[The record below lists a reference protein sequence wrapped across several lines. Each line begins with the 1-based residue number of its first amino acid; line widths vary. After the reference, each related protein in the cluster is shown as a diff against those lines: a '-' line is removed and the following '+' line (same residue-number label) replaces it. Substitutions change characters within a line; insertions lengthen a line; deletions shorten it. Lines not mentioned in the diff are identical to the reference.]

1 MFPDGFVEVP
11 ARAGI
16 SRLLAMPTERIL
28 VLEDDADILD
38 LVVHSLRKAG
48 FKAFPAR
55 TGADALSIM
64 SDERLDLAILDVMLP
79 DLPGTEI
86 CRRLRESERHKAVP
100 VVFLT
105 ARTEEHDRI
114 YGFTVGGDDYVAK
127 PFSPRE
133 LVARVQAI
141 LRRTTGS
148 ISGEHVKVGELSIDL
163 DRRTVRVGDSP
174 LALTFKEFEVLK
186 ALVVAK
192 GRAVERLHLLEEVW
206 GMESTSGPRSVDVAI
221 TRLRE
226 KLGAYACCV
235 HTVTGLGYQWDPD
248 RWEGE

>member
-1 MFPDGFVEVP
+1 MDVRM
-11 ARAGI
+11 A
-16 SRLLAMPTERIL
+16 TERIL
-28 VLEDDADILD
+28 VLEDDPDILD
-38 LVVHSLRKAG
+38 LTVHALRKAG
-48 FKAFPAR
+48 YRTFAAR
-55 TGADALSIM
+55 TGSEALSIL
-64 SDERLDLAILDVMLP
+64 SDERLELAILDVMLP

-86 CRRLRESERHKAVP
+86 CRRMRESERHRAVP

-114 YGFTVGGDDYVAK
+114 YGFSVGGDDYVAK

-133 LVARVQAI
+133 LVARIQAI

-148 ISGEHVKVGELSIDL
+148 ISGERLRVGDLVVDL
-163 DRRTVRVGDSP
+163 DRRQIRIGEAPVN
-174 LALTFKEFEVLK
+174 LTFKEFEVLR

-226 KLGAYACCV
+226 KLGTYAKCV

-248 RWEGE
+248 RWTEAS

>member
-1 MFPDGFVEVP
+1 M
-11 ARAGI
+11 A
-16 SRLLAMPTERIL
+16 TERIL
-28 VLEDDADILD
+28 VLEDDPDILD
-38 LVVHSLRKAG
+38 LTVHALRKAG
-48 FKAFPAR
+48 YRTFAAR
-55 TGADALSIM
+55 TGSEALSILA
-64 SDERLDLAILDVMLP
+64 DERLELAILDVMLP

-86 CRRLRESERHKAVP
+86 CRRMRESERHRAVP

-114 YGFTVGGDDYVAK
+114 YGFSVGGDDYVAK

-133 LVARVQAI
+133 LVARIQAI

-148 ISGEHVKVGELSIDL
+148 ISGERLRVGDLVVDL
-163 DRRTVRVGDSP
+163 DRRQIRIGESP
-174 LALTFKEFEVLK
+174 VNLTFKEFEVLR

-226 KLGAYACCV
+226 KLGTYAKCV

-248 RWEGE
+248 RWTEA

>member
-1 MFPDGFVEVP
+1 MDLRM
-11 ARAGI
+11 A
-16 SRLLAMPTERIL
+16 TERIL
-28 VLEDDADILD
+28 VLEDDPDILD
-38 LVVHSLRKAG
+38 LTVHALRKAG
-48 FKAFPAR
+48 YRTFAAR
-55 TGADALSIM
+55 TGSEALSIL
-64 SDERLDLAILDVMLP
+64 SDERLELAILDVMLP

-86 CRRLRESERHKAVP
+86 CRRMRESERHRAVP

-114 YGFTVGGDDYVAK
+114 YGFSVGGDDYVAK

-133 LVARVQAI
+133 LVARIQAI

-148 ISGEHVKVGELSIDL
+148 ISGERLRVGDLVVDL
-163 DRRTVRVGDSP
+163 DRRQIRIGEAPVN
-174 LALTFKEFEVLK
+174 LTFKEFEVLR

-226 KLGAYACCV
+226 KLGTYAKCV

-248 RWEGE
+248 RWTEAS

>member
-1 MFPDGFVEVP
+1 MIAPLFRHRDRSLDWDPM
-11 ARAGI
+11 A
-16 SRLLAMPTERIL
+16 TERIL
-28 VLEDDADILD
+28 VLEDDPDILE

-55 TGADALSIM
+55 NGLEAMSIM
-64 SDERLDLAILDVMLP
+64 ADERLDLAVLDVMLP

-114 YGFTVGGDDYVAK
+114 YGFTVGGDDYVSK

-148 ISGEHVKVGELSIDL
+148 ISGERLEVGDLTIDL
-163 DRRTVRVGDSP
+163 DRRQVRVKEAALG
-174 LALTFKEFEVLK
+174 LTFKEFEVLK

-226 KLGAYACCV
+226 KLGPYARCV

>member
-1 MFPDGFVEVP
+1 M
-11 ARAGI
+11 A
-16 SRLLAMPTERIL
+16 TERIL
-28 VLEDDADILD
+28 VLEDDPDILD
-38 LVVHSLRKAG
+38 LTVHALRKAG
-48 FKAFPAR
+48 YRTFAAR
-55 TGADALSIM
+55 TGSEALSIL
-64 SDERLDLAILDVMLP
+64 SDERLELAILDVMLP

-86 CRRLRESERHKAVP
+86 CRRMRESERHRAVP

-114 YGFTVGGDDYVAK
+114 YGFSVGGDDYVAK

-133 LVARVQAI
+133 LVARIQAI

-148 ISGEHVKVGELSIDL
+148 ISGERLRVGDLVVDL
-163 DRRTVRVGDSP
+163 DRRQIRIGEGPVN
-174 LALTFKEFEVLK
+174 LTFKEFEVLR

-226 KLGAYACCV
+226 KLGTYAKCV

-248 RWEGE
+248 RWTAS

>member
-1 MFPDGFVEVP
+1 M
-11 ARAGI
+11 A
-16 SRLLAMPTERIL
+16 TERIL
-28 VLEDDADILD
+28 VLEDDPDILD
-38 LVVHSLRKAG
+38 LTVHALRKAG
-48 FKAFPAR
+48 FRTFAAR
-55 TGADALSIM
+55 NGAEALSIL
-64 SDERLDLAILDVMLP
+64 SDERLELAILDVMLP
-79 DLPGTEI
+79 DIPGTEI
-86 CRRLRESERHKAVP
+86 CRRMRESDRHKAVP
-100 VVFLT
+100 VLFLT

-114 YGFTVGGDDYVAK
+114 YGFSVGGDDYVAK

-148 ISGEHVKVGELSIDL
+148 ISGERIRVGDLDLDL
-163 DRRTVRVGDSP
+163 DRRQVKIGESVVS
-174 LALTFKEFEVLK
+174 LTFKEFEVLR

-226 KLGAYACCV
+226 KLGPYAKCV
-235 HTVTGLGYQWDPD
+235 YTVTGLGYQWDAD
-248 RWEGE
+248 RWTER

>member
-1 MFPDGFVEVP
+1 M
-11 ARAGI
+11 A
-16 SRLLAMPTERIL
+16 SERIL
-28 VLEDDADILD
+28 VLEDDPDIHD
-38 LVVHSLRKAG
+38 VVVHNLKKAG
-48 FKAFPAR
+48 FRVWAAR
-55 TGADALSIM
+55 TASEALSVLA
-64 SDERLDLAILDVMLP
+64 DEKIDLAILDVMLP
-79 DLPGTEI
+79 DLPGTEV
-86 CRRLRESERHKAVP
+86 CRRMRDSERHRAVP

-114 YGFTVGGDDYVAK
+114 YGFSVGGDDYVAK

-148 ISGEHVKVGELSIDL
+148 ISGEAVRVGDLSIDL
-163 DRRTVRVGDSP
+163 DRRHVSLSGV
-174 LALTFKEFEVLK
+174 AINLTFKEFELLK
-186 ALVVAK
+186 SLIAAK

-206 GMESTSGPRSVDVAI
+206 GMDSTSGPRSVDVAV

-226 KLGAYACCV
+226 KLGPYARCV

-248 RWEGE
+248 RHAGAVA

>member
-1 MFPDGFVEVP
+1 M
-11 ARAGI
+11 A
-16 SRLLAMPTERIL
+16 TERIL
-28 VLEDDADILD
+28 VLEDDPDILD
-38 LVVHSLRKAG
+38 LVVHALRKAG
-48 FKAFPAR
+48 FRAFPAR
-55 TGADALSIM
+55 NGSEALSILA
-64 SDERLDLAILDVMLP
+64 DERIELAILDVMLP

-86 CRRLRESERHKAVP
+86 CRRIRESERHKAVP
-100 VVFLT
+100 VLFLT

-114 YGFTVGGDDYVAK
+114 YGFSVGGDDYVAK

-148 ISGEHVKVGELSIDL
+148 ISGERLQVGELAIDL
-163 DRRTVRVGDSP
+163 DRRVVRIADGQIG
-174 LALTFKEFEVLK
+174 LTFKEFEVLR

-192 GRAVERLHLLEEVW
+192 GRAVERVHLLEEVW

-226 KLGAYACCV
+226 KLGPYAKCV
-235 HTVTGLGYQWDPD
+235 HTITGLGYQWDPD
-248 RWEGE
+248 RFEE

>member
-1 MFPDGFVEVP
+1 M
-11 ARAGI
+11 A
-16 SRLLAMPTERIL
+16 TERIL
-28 VLEDDADILD
+28 VLEDDPDILD
-38 LVVHSLRKAG
+38 LTVHALRKAG
-48 FKAFPAR
+48 YRTFAAR
-55 TGADALSIM
+55 TGSEALSIL
-64 SDERLDLAILDVMLP
+64 SDERLELAILDVMLP

-86 CRRLRESERHKAVP
+86 CRRMRESERHRAVP

-114 YGFTVGGDDYVAK
+114 YGFSVGGDDYVAK

-133 LVARVQAI
+133 LVARIQAI

-148 ISGEHVKVGELSIDL
+148 ISGERLRVGDLVVDL
-163 DRRTVRVGDSP
+163 DRRQIRIGEAPVN
-174 LALTFKEFEVLK
+174 LTFKEFEVLR

-226 KLGAYACCV
+226 KLGTYAKCV

-248 RWEGE
+248 RWTEAS

>member
-1 MFPDGFVEVP
+1 M
-11 ARAGI
+11 
-16 SRLLAMPTERIL
+16 STERIL
-28 VLEDDADILD
+28 VLEDDPDILD
-38 LVVHSLRKAG
+38 LTVHALRKAG
-48 FKAFPAR
+48 FRTFAAR
-55 TGADALSIM
+55 NGAEALSIL
-64 SDERLDLAILDVMLP
+64 SDERLELAILDVMLP
-79 DLPGTEI
+79 DVPGTEI
-86 CRRLRESERHKAVP
+86 CRRMRESDRHKAVP
-100 VVFLT
+100 VLFLT

-114 YGFTVGGDDYVAK
+114 YGFSVGGDDYVAK

-148 ISGEHVKVGELSIDL
+148 ISGERIRVGDLELDL
-163 DRRTVRVGDSP
+163 DRRQVKISESV
-174 LALTFKEFEVLK
+174 LNLTFKEFEVLR

-226 KLGAYACCV
+226 KLGPYAKCV
-235 HTVTGLGYQWDPD
+235 RTVTGLGYQWDAD
-248 RWEGE
+248 RWSEP

>member
-1 MFPDGFVEVP
+1 M
-11 ARAGI
+11 A
-16 SRLLAMPTERIL
+16 TERIL
-28 VLEDDADILD
+28 VLEDDPDILD
-38 LVVHSLRKAG
+38 LTVHALRKAG
-48 FKAFPAR
+48 YRTFAAR
-55 TGADALSIM
+55 TGSEALSIL
-64 SDERLDLAILDVMLP
+64 SDERLELAILDVMLP

-86 CRRLRESERHKAVP
+86 CRRMRESERHRAVP

-114 YGFTVGGDDYVAK
+114 YGFSVGGDDYVAK

-133 LVARVQAI
+133 LVARIQAI

-148 ISGEHVKVGELSIDL
+148 ISGERLRVGDLVVDL
-163 DRRTVRVGDSP
+163 DRRQIRIGEAPVN
-174 LALTFKEFEVLK
+174 LTFKEFEVLR

-226 KLGAYACCV
+226 KLGTYAKCV

-248 RWEGE
+248 RWVDA

>member
-1 MFPDGFVEVP
+1 
-11 ARAGI
+11 
-16 SRLLAMPTERIL
+16 
-28 VLEDDADILD
+28 
-38 LVVHSLRKAG
+38 
-48 FKAFPAR
+48 
-55 TGADALSIM
+55 
-64 SDERLDLAILDVMLP
+64 MLP
-79 DLPGTEI
+79 DLPGTEV
-86 CRRLRESERHKAVP
+86 CRRMRDSDRHRAVP

-114 YGFTVGGDDYVAK
+114 YGFSVGGDDYVAK

-148 ISGEHVKVGELSIDL
+148 ISGESVRVGDLSIDL
-163 DRRTVRVGDSP
+163 DRRHVALSG
-174 LALTFKEFEVLK
+174 AAINLTFKEFELLK
-186 ALVVAK
+186 SLIAAK

-206 GMESTSGPRSVDVAI
+206 GMDSTSGPRSVDVAV

-226 KLGAYACCV
+226 KLGPYARCV

-248 RWEGE
+248 RHAGAVA

>member
-1 MFPDGFVEVP
+1 MVIRM
-11 ARAGI
+11 A
-16 SRLLAMPTERIL
+16 TERIL
-28 VLEDDADILD
+28 VLEDDPDILD
-38 LVVHSLRKAG
+38 LTVHALRKAG
-48 FKAFPAR
+48 YRTFAAR
-55 TGADALSIM
+55 TGSEALSIL
-64 SDERLDLAILDVMLP
+64 SDERLELAILDVMLP

-86 CRRLRESERHKAVP
+86 CRRMRESERHRAVP

-114 YGFTVGGDDYVAK
+114 YGFSVGGDDYVAK

-133 LVARVQAI
+133 LVARIQAI

-148 ISGEHVKVGELSIDL
+148 ISGERLRVGDLVVDL
-163 DRRTVRVGDSP
+163 DRRQIRIGEAPVN
-174 LALTFKEFEVLK
+174 LTFKEFEVLR

-226 KLGAYACCV
+226 KLGTYAKCV

-248 RWEGE
+248 RWTEAS

>member
-1 MFPDGFVEVP
+1 M
-11 ARAGI
+11 A
-16 SRLLAMPTERIL
+16 SERIL
-28 VLEDDADILD
+28 VLEDDPDIHD
-38 LVVHSLRKAG
+38 VVVHNLKKAG
-48 FKAFPAR
+48 FRVWAAR
-55 TGADALSIM
+55 TASEALSVLA
-64 SDERLDLAILDVMLP
+64 DEKIDLAILDVMLP
-79 DLPGTEI
+79 DLPGTEV
-86 CRRLRESERHKAVP
+86 CHRMRDSERHRAVP

-114 YGFTVGGDDYVAK
+114 YGFSVGGDDYVAK

-148 ISGEHVKVGELSIDL
+148 ISGEAVRVGDLSIDL
-163 DRRTVRVGDSP
+163 DRRHVSLSGV
-174 LALTFKEFEVLK
+174 AINLTFKEFELLK
-186 ALVVAK
+186 SLIAAK

-206 GMESTSGPRSVDVAI
+206 GMDSTSGPRSVDVAV

-226 KLGAYACCV
+226 KLGPYARCV

-248 RWEGE
+248 RHAGAVA

>member
-1 MFPDGFVEVP
+1 M
-11 ARAGI
+11 A
-16 SRLLAMPTERIL
+16 TERIL
-28 VLEDDADILD
+28 VLEDDPDILD
-38 LVVHSLRKAG
+38 LTVHALRKAG
-48 FKAFPAR
+48 YRTFAAR
-55 TGADALSIM
+55 TGSEALSIL
-64 SDERLDLAILDVMLP
+64 SDERLELAILDVMLP

-86 CRRLRESERHKAVP
+86 CRRMRESERHRAVP

-114 YGFTVGGDDYVAK
+114 YGFSVGGDDYVAK

-133 LVARVQAI
+133 LVARIQAI

-148 ISGEHVKVGELSIDL
+148 ISGERLRVGDLVVDL
-163 DRRTVRVGDSP
+163 DRRQIRIGESP
-174 LALTFKEFEVLK
+174 VNLTFKEFDVLR

-226 KLGAYACCV
+226 KLGTYARCV

-248 RWEGE
+248 RWTEA

>member
-1 MFPDGFVEVP
+1 LVVRM
-11 ARAGI
+11 A
-16 SRLLAMPTERIL
+16 TERIL
-28 VLEDDADILD
+28 VLEDDPDILD
-38 LVVHSLRKAG
+38 LTVHALRKAG
-48 FKAFPAR
+48 YRTFAAR
-55 TGADALSIM
+55 TGSEALSIL
-64 SDERLDLAILDVMLP
+64 SDERLELAILDVMLP

-86 CRRLRESERHKAVP
+86 CRRMRESERHRAVP

-114 YGFTVGGDDYVAK
+114 YGFSVGGDDYVAK

-133 LVARVQAI
+133 LVARIQAI

-148 ISGEHVKVGELSIDL
+148 ISGERLRVGDLVVDL
-163 DRRTVRVGDSP
+163 DRRQIRIGEAPVN
-174 LALTFKEFEVLK
+174 LTFKEFEVLR

-226 KLGAYACCV
+226 KLGTYAKCV

-248 RWEGE
+248 RWSEA

>member
-1 MFPDGFVEVP
+1 M
-11 ARAGI
+11 A
-16 SRLLAMPTERIL
+16 TERIL
-28 VLEDDADILD
+28 VLEDDPDILD
-38 LVVHSLRKAG
+38 LTVHALRKAG
-48 FKAFPAR
+48 FRTFSAR
-55 TGADALSIM
+55 TGAEALSVL
-64 SDERLDLAILDVMLP
+64 SDERLEMAVLDVMLP
-79 DLPGTEI
+79 DIPGTEI
-86 CRRLRESERHKAVP
+86 CRRMRESDRHKAVP
-100 VVFLT
+100 VLFLT

-114 YGFTVGGDDYVAK
+114 YGFSVGGDDYVAK

-148 ISGEHVKVGELSIDL
+148 ISGERIRVGQLDVDL
-163 DRRTVRVGDSP
+163 DRRQVRIGEAPVN
-174 LALTFKEFEVLK
+174 LTFKEFEVLR

-192 GRAVERLHLLEEVW
+192 GRAVERLHLLEDVW

-226 KLGAYACCV
+226 KLGPFAKCV

-248 RWEGE
+248 RWTEG

>member
-1 MFPDGFVEVP
+1 M
-11 ARAGI
+11 A
-16 SRLLAMPTERIL
+16 TERIL
-28 VLEDDADILD
+28 VLEDDPDILD
-38 LVVHSLRKAG
+38 LTVHALRKAG
-48 FKAFPAR
+48 YRTFAAR
-55 TGADALSIM
+55 TGSEALSIL
-64 SDERLDLAILDVMLP
+64 SDERLELAILDVMLP

-86 CRRLRESERHKAVP
+86 CRRMRESERHRAVP

-114 YGFTVGGDDYVAK
+114 YGFSVGGDDYVAK

-133 LVARVQAI
+133 LVARIQAI

-148 ISGEHVKVGELSIDL
+148 ISGERLRVGDLVVDL
-163 DRRTVRVGDSP
+163 DRRQIRIGESP
-174 LALTFKEFEVLK
+174 VNLTFKEFEVLR

-226 KLGAYACCV
+226 KLGTYARCV

-248 RWEGE
+248 RWTEA

>member
-1 MFPDGFVEVP
+1 M
-11 ARAGI
+11 A
-16 SRLLAMPTERIL
+16 TERIL
-28 VLEDDADILD
+28 VLEDDPDILD
-38 LVVHSLRKAG
+38 LTVHALRKAG
-48 FKAFPAR
+48 FRTFAAR
-55 TGADALSIM
+55 TGSEALSIL
-64 SDERLDLAILDVMLP
+64 SDERLELAILDVMLP

-86 CRRLRESERHKAVP
+86 CRRMRESERHRAVP

-114 YGFTVGGDDYVAK
+114 YGFSVGGDDYVAK

-148 ISGEHVKVGELSIDL
+148 ISGERLRVGDLAVDL
-163 DRRTVRVGDSP
+163 DRRQVHIGESQVN
-174 LALTFKEFEVLK
+174 LTFKEFEVLR

-226 KLGAYACCV
+226 KLGTYSRGV

-248 RWEGE
+248 RWEV

>member
-1 MFPDGFVEVP
+1 M
-11 ARAGI
+11 
-16 SRLLAMPTERIL
+16 STERIL
-28 VLEDDADILD
+28 VLEDDPDILD
-38 LVVHSLRKAG
+38 LTVHALRKAG
-48 FKAFPAR
+48 FRTFAAR
-55 TGADALSIM
+55 TGSEALSVL
-64 SDERLDLAILDVMLP
+64 SDERLELAILDVMLP
-79 DLPGTEI
+79 DIPGTEI
-86 CRRLRESERHKAVP
+86 CRRMRESERHRAVP

-114 YGFTVGGDDYVAK
+114 YGFSVGGDDYVAK

-148 ISGEHVKVGELSIDL
+148 ISGERLRVGELVVDL
-163 DRRTVRVGDSP
+163 DRRQVRIGETPVS
-174 LALTFKEFEVLK
+174 LTFKEFEVLR

-192 GRAVERLHLLEEVW
+192 GRAVERLHLLEDGW
-206 GMESTSGPRSVDVAI
+206 GMDSTSGPRSVDVAI

-226 KLGAYACCV
+226 KLGSYAKCV

-248 RWEGE
+248 RWTEG

>member
-1 MFPDGFVEVP
+1 M
-11 ARAGI
+11 
-16 SRLLAMPTERIL
+16 STERIL
-28 VLEDDADILD
+28 VLEDDPDILD
-38 LVVHSLRKAG
+38 LTVHALRKAG
-48 FKAFPAR
+48 FRTFAAR
-55 TGADALSIM
+55 TGSEALSVLA
-64 SDERLDLAILDVMLP
+64 DERLELAILDVMLP
-79 DLPGTEI
+79 DIPGTEI
-86 CRRLRESERHKAVP
+86 CRRMRESERHRAVP

-114 YGFTVGGDDYVAK
+114 YGFSVGGDDYVAK

-148 ISGEHVKVGELSIDL
+148 ISGERLRVGELVVDL
-163 DRRTVRVGDSP
+163 DRRQVRIGEAPVS
-174 LALTFKEFEVLK
+174 LTFKEFEVLR

-192 GRAVERLHLLEEVW
+192 GRAVERLHLLEDVW
-206 GMESTSGPRSVDVAI
+206 GMDSTSGPRSVDVAI

-226 KLGAYACCV
+226 KLGGYAKCV

-248 RWEGE
+248 RWTET

>member
-1 MFPDGFVEVP
+1 M
-11 ARAGI
+11 A
-16 SRLLAMPTERIL
+16 SERIL
-28 VLEDDADILD
+28 VLEDDPDIHD
-38 LVVHSLRKAG
+38 VVVHNLKRSG
-48 FKAFPAR
+48 FRVWGAR
-55 TGADALSIM
+55 TGSEALSILA
-64 SDERLDLAILDVMLP
+64 DEKIELAVLDVMLP
-79 DLPGTEI
+79 DMPGTEV
-86 CRRLRESERHKAVP
+86 CRRMRESDRHKAVP

-114 YGFTVGGDDYVAK
+114 YGFSVGADDYVAK

-148 ISGEHVKVGELSIDL
+148 ISGEAIRVGALSIDL
-163 DRRTVRVGDSP
+163 DRRQASLGSLP
-174 LALTFKEFEVLK
+174 LNLTYKEFEVLRS
-186 ALVVAK
+186 LIVAK

-206 GMESTSGPRSVDVAI
+206 GMDSTSGPRSVDVAV

-226 KLGAYACCV
+226 KLGPYSKCV

-248 RWEGE
+248 RWTGDAA

>member
-1 MFPDGFVEVP
+1 M
-11 ARAGI
+11 A
-16 SRLLAMPTERIL
+16 TERIL
-28 VLEDDADILD
+28 VLEDDPDILD
-38 LVVHSLRKAG
+38 LTVHALRKAG
-48 FKAFPAR
+48 YRTFAAR
-55 TGADALSIM
+55 TGSEALSIL
-64 SDERLDLAILDVMLP
+64 SDERLELAILDVMLP

-86 CRRLRESERHKAVP
+86 CRRMRESERHRAVP

-114 YGFTVGGDDYVAK
+114 YGFSVGGDDYVAK

-133 LVARVQAI
+133 LVARIQAI

-148 ISGEHVKVGELSIDL
+148 ISGERLRVGDLVVDL
-163 DRRTVRVGDSP
+163 DRRQIRIGEAPVN
-174 LALTFKEFEVLK
+174 LTFKEFEVLR

-226 KLGAYACCV
+226 KLGTYAKCV

-248 RWEGE
+248 RWSEA

>member
-1 MFPDGFVEVP
+1 M
-11 ARAGI
+11 A
-16 SRLLAMPTERIL
+16 TERIL
-28 VLEDDADILD
+28 VVEDDPDILE

-48 FKAFPAR
+48 FRPF
-55 TGADALSIM
+55 GAKNGAEALSILA
-64 SDERLDLAILDVMLP
+64 DERIDLAVLDVMLP
-79 DLPGTEI
+79 DLSGTEI
-86 CRRLRESERHKAVP
+86 CRRMRESERHKAVP
-100 VVFLT
+100 IIFLT

-114 YGFTVGGDDYVAK
+114 YGFSVGADDYVAK

-133 LVARVQAI
+133 LLARVQAI

-148 ISGEHVKVGELSIDL
+148 ISGERIAVGDLEVDL
-163 DRRTVRVGDSP
+163 DRRQVRISEVVVN
-174 LALTFKEFEVLK
+174 LTYKEFEVLK

-192 GRAVERLHLLEEVW
+192 GRAVERMHLLEEVW

-226 KLGAYACCV
+226 KLGSYSRCV

-248 RWEGE
+248 KWLGA